1 MQSWLVVLAAALLL
15 ACREE
20 APPPPVA
27 GAELR
32 ARAET
37 QLLKQREALSESIGH
52 YGLVFDVEQ
61 DELQRFLA
69 QIWLR
74 RDGSDIV
81 MGSVDG
87 VELHGGG
94 VLGLIAEYWRPDS
107 RRPRLSDRYPFSW
120 SRGPVALEEIY
131 QSHRNQIFL
140 PVPGLTMDGI
150 DGELPGSPQLPRM
163 RFEYAARG
171 GLETSEADSYTF
183 LGLLVAY
190 EPDRAATW
198 TNRLNQRLSV
208 DSLLR
213 NAWDHYV
220 VHRNAKEEFDDHSYL
235 HLMEILLAYQRTG
248 ELQRDPN
255 EIKQRFLTT
264 ELRRTEFG
272 GYEASE
278 ALGHYVES
286 LGLLLTEPNI
296 AWSDDEKRQV
306 RDWLDDLET
315 KRLRE
320 VEGLPVRHLAHLARG
335 LRLVEENAARLQ

>member
-1 MQSWLVVLAAALLL
+1 MKPWLVALIAALLL

-20 APPPPVA
+20 TPPPPVA

-32 ARAET
+32 TRAET
-37 QLLKQREALSESIGH
+37 RLLKERAELRKSIGH

-61 DELQRFLA
+61 EEIRRFLA

-81 MGSVDG
+81 MGGVHG

-120 SRGPVALEEIY
+120 SRSPVALEEIY

-150 DGELPGSPQLPRM
+150 DGQLPASPQLPRM
-163 RFEYAARG
+163 RFQHAAQGRP
-171 GLETSEADSYTF
+171 EISEADSYTF
-183 LGLLVAY
+183 LGMLLAY

-198 TNRLNQRLSV
+198 TNRLNQRMSV

-213 NAWDHYV
+213 NAWDHYAV
-220 VHRNAKEEFDDHSYL
+220 QRTAREEFDDHSYL
-235 HLMEILLAYQRTG
+235 HLVEVLLAFHRTR
-248 ELQRDPN
+248 ESQRDPN
-255 EIKQRFLTT
+255 EIKQRFLST

-286 LGLLLTEPNI
+286 LGLLLSGPDI
-296 AWSDDEKRQV
+296 AWSDDEKQQV
-306 RDWLDDLET
+306 RDWLEDLET
-315 KRLRE
+315 NRLRE
-320 VEGLPVRHLAHLARG
+320 VEGLPVRHLAHLVRG